1 MPLQFVGVSAGVA
14 AQAALERALPGVRTD
29 VAFQFANLEA
39 KSRTE
44 LSTDEQAR
52 LPKLQ
57 ETCQEFKAVYIYLG
71 TKPNKAQNQMSHF
84 SDIFPLHTLA
94 PAHSTSPPS
103 HLSASLPVLPDACS
117 HTHQGL
123 I

>member
-71 TKPNKAQNQMSHF
+71 TKPNKHILVTFSHRTHLLL
-84 SDIFPLHTLA
+84 PTL
-94 PAHSTSPPS
+94 PH
-103 HLSASLPVLPDACS
+103 LPVTSLLHSQSCLMLVPTLTEA
-117 HTHQGL
+117 
-123 I
+123 

>member
-29 VAFQFANLEA
+29 VAFQFADLETN
-39 KSRTE
+39 SRTGV
-44 LSTDEQAR
+44 STDEQAR

-57 ETCQEFKAVYIYLG
+57 ETSQEFKAVYIYLG
-71 TKPNKAQNQMSHF
+71 TKPNRHISVTFSHCTQ
-84 SDIFPLHTLA
+84 PLA

-103 HLSASLPVLPDACS
+103 HLPASLPVLPGVCS
-117 HTHQGL
+117 HTH
-123 I
+123 